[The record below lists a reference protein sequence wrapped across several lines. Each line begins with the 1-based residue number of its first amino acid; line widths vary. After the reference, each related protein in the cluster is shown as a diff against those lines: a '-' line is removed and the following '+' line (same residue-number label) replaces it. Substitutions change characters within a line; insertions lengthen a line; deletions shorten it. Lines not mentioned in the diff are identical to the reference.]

1 MERSEDSPLVSWSA
15 PQCWFTIE
23 YSPRVLDDI
32 RLAVVDAFFSVP
44 RGGVEIGG
52 ILLGDFQKK
61 RLRITGYAPVECEHA
76 FGPSFTL
83 SDRDQERLAELLG
96 RRSLPGRQAVGWY
109 HSHTRSEIFFSDADL
124 EIHRRFFPEPW
135 QTALVLRPHTFQPTR
150 AGFFFREAVPSLPP
164 SPLSLLLP
172 PPGSIRGEASY
183 GEFALQPLPLRPGD
197 MGEAVADAAPAPEP
211 RRKAAVSDAVPQ
223 NPLSPGSGPAPESPA
238 SAESPRPETQGKG
251 PRRRRKVLLAIG
263 ACLAAV
269 FLAYGA
275 LDIVWLQADLK
286 AQTERAKRAEKSLAD
301 ARNELKIEREKSAA
315 RADTGK

>member
-1 MERSEDSPLVSWSA
+1 MEPHNERPLVTWSA
-15 PQCWFTIE
+15 PQCPYTVE
-23 YSPRVLDDI
+23 YAPWTLDDI
-32 RLAVVDAFFSVP
+32 RLAVVDAFFSLP
-44 RGGVEIGG
+44 RGGAEIGG

-96 RRSLPGRQAVGWY
+96 GRSLPGRQAVGWY

-124 EIHRRFFPEPW
+124 EIHRRYFPEPW

-150 AGFFFREAVPSLPP
+150 AGFFFREAVPSHPP

-172 PPGSIRGEASY
+172 PQGSIRGEASY
-183 GEFALQPLPLRPGD
+183 GEFALEPLPLRPGD
-197 MGEAVADAAPAPEP
+197 MEAAVADAARAPSPEAPVSAEQWGGPPGLPSFPRSAPELQG
-211 RRKAAVSDAVPQ
+211 R
-223 NPLSPGSGPAPESPA
+223 PGGPPHS
-238 SAESPRPETQGKG
+238 KG
-251 PRRRRKVLLAIG
+251 PRRWRKVLLVIG

-269 FLAYGA
+269 FLAYEA
-275 LDIVWLQADLK
+275 LDIVRLQADLK

-301 ARNELKIEREKSAA
+301 ARNQLKIEREKGAA
-315 RADTGK
+315 KADAGK